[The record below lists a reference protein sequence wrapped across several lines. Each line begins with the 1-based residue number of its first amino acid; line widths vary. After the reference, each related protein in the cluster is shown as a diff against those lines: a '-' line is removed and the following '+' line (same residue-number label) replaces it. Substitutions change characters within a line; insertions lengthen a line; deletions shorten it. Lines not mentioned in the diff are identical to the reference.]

1 MLDRFAWLVDGLVV
15 HAKRMRENLDASGG
29 LYFSQR
35 LLLALVESGLERD
48 DAYRIVQRLAMEAWD
63 GGRDFRELAAA
74 DDVAARVDLATF
86 FDLEPYTRHV
96 DVLFDQLDALRKEP
110 IDA

>member
-1 MLDRFAWLVDGLVV
+1 M
-15 HAKRMRENLDASGG
+15 
-29 LYFSQR
+29 
-35 LLLALVESGLERD
+35 
-48 DAYRIVQRLAMEAWD
+48 QRLAMEAWD

-74 DDVAARVDLATF
+74 DEVAARVDLATV

-96 DVLFDQLDALRKEP
+96 DVVFDRLETLRKET